1 MSPRKQTLR
10 PSALQAKWFRS
21 HAWLVALIGLVLEA
35 AVTVPLA
42 LFDLTAP
49 EVSAALAMLIAA
61 GVAFVVGPWLGALVG
76 AAGWALFF
84 VFVVDY
90 ETRAILALPVWL
102 ALAVLVGLSSERLR
116 RAEREHRREESQLEA
131 VREDPVQGIVGL
143 DLAGNIVSWDRGA
156 ERIYGYGADEVAGDA
171 VTLLSPE
178 DEGGHL
184 LEALERVAKGQRVDR
199 RHLRHS
205 RKNGEEVVVSL
216 SLAPVRDEDGVVG
229 ACAVLSDST
238 ERMHEAENKY
248 RALAEALP
256 LVTLISAPNDRNS
269 VAYASPQVETLLGY
283 SPAEWQDDPELFSKL
298 LHPDDRDEALAEAR
312 KQTAGAAPRTA
323 EYRMLAR
330 GGGVVW
336 VREEVT
342 TIRGPEGKPVY
353 TQTLLIDIGERKRAD
368 EERERLLSAER
379 DATARTV
386 ERQRRLDFVREAGQ
400 ILSSSLDYR
409 SAIQRVAEHAVRDFA
424 DWCVVDIIEDGS
436 PLKRV
441 AIARA
446 EVLSQQTAVAP
457 DQEPEQ
463 AVRAVV
469 ETGALQIVPALG
481 ETSKKPKKGAILG
494 GITARSAICVP
505 LRARKRTLGALTLA
519 RTESSEAYGADD
531 LALVEDLAGRIALA
545 IDRGRLYREVEERAD
560 AARVVAHVADGVLLV
575 DRAGVVRLWNPAAEA
590 ITSVAAADVLGNSA
604 ADVIPGW
611 KDAVDSVPVATAP
624 DPGHAEVVIPF
635 ETNGGERWISIS
647 GVSFYGGTVY
657 AFRDLTETH
666 QLEELKADF
675 IATASHELRTPLAA
689 VYGAAQTLLRHDFAL
704 DEGGRDRFVSLIA
717 DESERLGRI
726 VNEILLAN
734 QLDSGRLDLGAEP
747 FDSVEVVERVVEATR
762 AYAPAEVSLN
772 VSAGE
777 EIPLV
782 AGDRDKVRQVL
793 VNLVE
798 NAIKYSPDGGK
809 IEVGVEPHD
818 EKVRFWVRDEGLG
831 IPEGEEQRIF
841 EKFYRLDPQMSRGV
855 GGTGLGLYICNELVT
870 RMGGRIWV
878 ETNGKKGSTF
888 KFELQA
894 AEPAVTESREAVELH
909 GFVPQ
914 ARRRPAN

>member
-1 MSPRKQTLR
+1 
-10 PSALQAKWFRS
+10 LQAKWFRS

-61 GVAFVVGPWLGALVG
+61 GVAFVVGPWWGALVG
-76 AAGWALFF
+76 AAGWGLFF
-84 VFVVDY
+84 VFVADY

-102 ALAVLVGLSSERLR
+102 ALAVLVGLASDRLR
-116 RAEREHRREESQLEA
+116 RADRERRREASQLKA

-143 DLAGNIVSWDRGA
+143 DLTGNIVSWDRGA
-156 ERIYGYGADEVAGDA
+156 ERIYGYAADEVAGGA

-178 DEGGHL
+178 DEGGHM

-199 RHLRHS
+199 RHLSHR
-205 RKNGEEVVVSL
+205 RKDGEEVVVSL

-256 LVTLISAPNDRNS
+256 LVTLISAPNDRNA

-298 LHPDDRDEALAEAR
+298 LHPEDRDEVLADAR
-312 KQTAGAAPRTA
+312 KQTGGTAPRTA

-342 TIRGPEGKPVY
+342 TIRGPEGKPLY

-400 ILSSSLDYR
+400 ILASSLDYR
-409 SAIQRVAEHAVRDFA
+409 SAIQRVAEHAVRDYA

-441 AIARA
+441 VIARA

-457 DQEPEQ
+457 DEEPEE

-481 ETSKKPKKGAILG
+481 ETSKKPKNGAILG

-505 LRARKRTLGALTLA
+505 LRARKRTLGALTIA
-519 RTESSEAYGADD
+519 RTESSEAYSADD

-590 ITSVAAADVLGNSA
+590 ITSMAAADVLGNSA

-611 KDAVDSVPVATAP
+611 KDAVDSVPVSTAP

-635 ETNGGERWISIS
+635 ETDGGERWISIS

-734 QLDSGRLDLGAEP
+734 QLDSGRMDLGTEP
-747 FDSVEVVERVVEATR
+747 FDSIEVVERVVEATR

-772 VSAGE
+772 ISAGD

-809 IEVGVEPHD
+809 IEVGVEPRD

-831 IPEGEEQRIF
+831 IPTGEEQRIF

-878 ETNGKKGSTF
+878 EANGKKGSTF
-888 KFELQA
+888 MFELRA
-894 AEPAVTESREAVELH
+894 AEPAVAEPREAVELH
-909 GFVPQ
+909 GFIPP
-914 ARRRPAN
+914 ARRRPPR